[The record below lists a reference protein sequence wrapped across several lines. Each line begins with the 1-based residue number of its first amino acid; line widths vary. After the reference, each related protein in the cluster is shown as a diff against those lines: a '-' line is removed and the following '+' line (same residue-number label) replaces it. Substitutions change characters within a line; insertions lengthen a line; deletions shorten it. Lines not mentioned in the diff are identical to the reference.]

1 MMNGHRKFLTASYL
15 INTWCTDTATLKLL
29 PCWQRHNTST
39 PPLLNCFSSCWKTHD
54 ALTPQLLNCFLVDKH
69 DALIPFKQ
77 LFCWQRHDALTL
89 QLLNCFLVDENMM
102 LNTGTLKLL
111 PCWQRNDNLSAQLW
125 NCFCSFWQRH
135 DALTPFKQL
144 FCWQRHDAITPQL
157 LNCFLVD
164 KQDASIPLNNF
175 FVDKNMM
182 HRHRNF

>member
-1 MMNGHRKFLTASYL
+1 MMNGYRKFLTASYL

-39 PPLLNCFSSCWKTHD
+39 PPLLKCFSSCWKTHD

-102 LNTGTLKLL
+102 LNTATLKLL
-111 PCWQRNDNLSAQLW
+111 PCWQRNDK
-125 NCFCSFWQRH
+125 
-135 DALTPFKQL
+135 LTPFKQL

-164 KQDASIPLNNF
+164 NTSHGHHNF
-175 FVDKNMM
+175 
-182 HRHRNF
+182 

>member
-1 MMNGHRKFLTASYL
+1 MNGYRKFLTASYL

-54 ALTPQLLNCFLVDKH
+54 ALT
-69 DALIPFKQ
+69 
-77 LFCWQRHDALTL
+77 L

-102 LNTGTLKLL
+102 LNTATLKLL
-111 PCWQRNDNLSAQLW
+111 PCWQRNDKLSAQLW

-144 FCWQRHDAITPQL
+144 FCWQRHDARTPQL

-164 KQDASIPLNNF
+164 KHDASIPLNNF

>member
-39 PPLLNCFSSCWKTHD
+39 QPLLNCFSSCWKTHD

-102 LNTGTLKLL
+102 LNTATLKLL
-111 PCWQRNDNLSAQLW
+111 PCWQRNKEMI
-125 NCFCSFWQRH
+125 NCQRNFETASVLFDKDMMH
-135 DALTPFKQL
+135 WHLLT
-144 FCWQRHDAITPQL
+144 
-157 LNCFLVD
+157 
-164 KQDASIPLNNF
+164 NF
-175 FVDKNMM
+175 FSDKDMIQ
-182 HRHRNF
+182 